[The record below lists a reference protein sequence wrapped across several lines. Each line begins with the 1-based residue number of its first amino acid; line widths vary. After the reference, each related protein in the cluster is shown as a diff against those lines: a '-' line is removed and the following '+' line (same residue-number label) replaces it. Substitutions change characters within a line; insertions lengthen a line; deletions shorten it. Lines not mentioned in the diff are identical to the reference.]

1 MLLRD
6 DQRVLIDA
14 LQQLP
19 ARQREA
25 LVLRHWLGLKEAEIA
40 AAMGISRGSVD
51 AHLTRH
57 RRADPGHG
65 GPAMKHQDAT
75 PSRGTG
81 QDRTGHERPGPS
93 SPRTAPPGGRGA
105 HRTALADALHALAGG
120 VLPDPDAYRTA
131 RGEWLR
137 RERRRRLVLTV
148 LVAVVFTL
156 ATLIGLWVL
165 NRTPA
170 EPGVIYSGLGAAAAD
185 GPSLPRPPG

>member
-1 MLLRD
+1 
-6 DQRVLIDA
+6 
-14 LQQLP
+14 
-19 ARQREA
+19 
-25 LVLRHWLGLKEAEIA
+25 
-40 AAMGISRGSVD
+40 
-51 AHLTRH
+51 
-57 RRADPGHG
+57 
-65 GPAMKHQDAT
+65 MKHQDAT

-81 QDRTGHERPGPS
+81 QDRTGHERSGP
-93 SPRTAPPGGRGA
+93 PRPADEERTARE
-105 HRTALADALHALAGG
+105 LADALHALAGG

-170 EPGVIYSGLGAAAAD
+170 EPGVIFSGLGAAAPD

>member
-1 MLLRD
+1 
-6 DQRVLIDA
+6 
-14 LQQLP
+14 
-19 ARQREA
+19 
-25 LVLRHWLGLKEAEIA
+25 
-40 AAMGISRGSVD
+40 
-51 AHLTRH
+51 
-57 RRADPGHG
+57 
-65 GPAMKHQDAT
+65 MKHQDAT

-81 QDRTGHERPGPS
+81 RDRARQDRTGQARTDRERSGPERS
-93 SPRTAPPGGRGA
+93 EPPRPADEERTARE
-105 HRTALADALHALAGG
+105 LADALHALAGG

-170 EPGVIYSGLGAAAAD
+170 EPGVIFSGLGAAAAD